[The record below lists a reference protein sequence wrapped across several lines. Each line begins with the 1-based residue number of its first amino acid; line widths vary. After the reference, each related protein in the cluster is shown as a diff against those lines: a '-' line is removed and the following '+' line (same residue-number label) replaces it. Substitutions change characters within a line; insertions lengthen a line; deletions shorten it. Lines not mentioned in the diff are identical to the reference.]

1 MLVKGLPDDSRLV
14 TAQID
19 ATRDLKDRP
28 KSDGLQPTPRW
39 GQTEWQL
46 HALREEVR
54 HLQYT
59 VVAVASSLAG
69 GKKAGS
75 PPKPL
80 PTPVDRRKPQ
90 ISAADKAAIFRHLTA
105 QLKFEGQAD
114 AGQSPS

>member
-1 MLVKGLPDDSRLV
+1 MLVRGLPDDSRLV

-19 ATRDLKDRP
+19 AARDEKDRP
-28 KSDGLQPTPRW
+28 KAEGPQPTPRW
-39 GQTEWQL
+39 SQSNWQL

-59 VVAVASSLAG
+59 VVAVATSMSG

-80 PTPVDRRKPQ
+80 PTPIDRRKPLV
-90 ISAADKAAIFRHLTA
+90 SAEDKARAFLALTA
-105 QLKFEGQAD
+105 QLKFEGQ
-114 AGQSPS
+114 G

>member
-1 MLVKGLPDDSRLV
+1 VLVKGLPDDSRLV

-19 ATRDLKDRP
+19 AARDLRDRP
-28 KSDGLQPTPRW
+28 KSDGPEPTPRW

-90 ISAADKAAIFRHLTA
+90 IAAADKATIWRHLTA
-105 QLKFEGQAD
+105 QLKFEGQ
-114 AGQSPS
+114 PSGGR